1 MDSKLEKWGRIASPD
16 PRTAEMIDSK
26 TKTIEDSYPRPPDI
40 TGIQERMIE
49 IISNHPEFTAKVM
62 YIFFGDYD
70 EAHATDDESALLDTI
85 TDGKK
90 ADDRAS
96 IAKQLLKKFSADEI
110 KGMCRNRYSLMGM
123 EDFLLLLN
131 KLNSASSGKLL
142 QDK

>member
-1 MDSKLEKWGRIASPD
+1 MDALGKWGRIASAD
-16 PRTAEMIDSK
+16 PKTAEVIDSK
-26 TKTIEDSYPRPPDI
+26 AKAIGSNYSDSMDI
-40 TGIQERMIE
+40 TGIQERMVE

-70 EAHATDDESALLDTI
+70 EAHGDDSEESPRTRI
-85 TDGKK
+85 TDGSV
-90 ADDRAS
+90 ADEKAS
-96 IAKQLLKKFSADEI
+96 IAKKLLKKFTADEI

-123 EDFLLLLN
+123 QDFLLLLN